1 MDHLIER
8 YSPMLTGLCMHLCQN
23 RADAEDLFQDT
34 WERVMK
40 ESKKR
45 NLRDIAYAQA
55 WIARICINLYI
66 DRARKRSREAQ
77 AEFQSNEEKDAFL
90 QNVSDPS
97 ARAEYGELYDAL
109 ERLDP
114 EHKSVIVLKY
124 FYGYPDSQI
133 AAILNIPEGTVRSR
147 LHMGKLKLRSDLC
160 DEPSDR

>member
-8 YSPMLTGLCMHLCQN
+8 YSPLLTGLCMHLCQN

-34 WERVMK
+34 WERVLK

-45 NLRDIAYAQA
+45 DLRDLAYARA
-55 WIARICINLYI
+55 WITRICTNLYL
-66 DRARKRSREAQ
+66 DRARKRTRERR
-77 AEFQSNEEKDAFL
+77 AEFDSTEEKDAFL
-90 QNVSDPS
+90 QSIPEPS
-97 ARAEYGELYDAL
+97 VKEKYGELYDAL

-147 LHMGKLKLRSDLC
+147 LHKGKLLLRSDLC
-160 DEPSDR
+160 NEPSNR

>member
-1 MDHLIER
+1 MDHLIKQ

-34 WERVMK
+34 WERVLK
-40 ESKKR
+40 EGKKR
-45 NLRDIAYAQA
+45 DLRNITYAKA
-55 WIARICINLYI
+55 WITRICTNLYI
-66 DRARKRSREAQ
+66 DRTRKKMREAQ
-77 AEFQSNEEKDAFL
+77 AEFQSNEEKDVFL
-90 QNVSDPS
+90 QNVSDP
-97 ARAEYGELYDAL
+97 ATKAEYGELYDAL

-160 DEPSDR
+160 NESSDR